1 MYSHLIYPIPGPTA
15 DPDYPEPAA
24 TPTATHT
31 PLPSGP
37 VLTAAVQASA
47 VELSWTAVQDATR
60 YELWAWDSVNG
71 WMQIGGSNLT
81 GTNYSHADVTAGTTY
96 CYTILAVDAAGEPS
110 DWSPYVSATVS
121 APSPA

>member
-1 MYSHLIYPIPGPTA
+1 MYSYLIYPTPGPTT

-24 TPTATHT
+24 TPTATHA
-31 PLPSGP
+31 PPPAGP

-47 VELSWTAVQDATR
+47 VELGWTAVQDATR
-60 YELWAWDSVNG
+60 YELWAWDSING
-71 WMQIGGSNLT
+71 WMQIGGSSLT

-110 DWSPYVSATVS
+110 DWSPYVSTTVS
-121 APSPA
+121 ASSTA